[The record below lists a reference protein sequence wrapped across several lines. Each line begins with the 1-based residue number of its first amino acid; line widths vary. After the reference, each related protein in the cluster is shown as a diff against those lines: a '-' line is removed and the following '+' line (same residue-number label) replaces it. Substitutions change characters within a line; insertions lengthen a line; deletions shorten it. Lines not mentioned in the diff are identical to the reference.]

1 MRPGLDKLFY
11 NKIRL
16 FFPLMTPRQYA
27 KFHLS
32 FFYFIFFTI
41 INHSSFFLEVLRKS
55 GPQGFTHA
63 ENYSWFAFLP
73 IGNGNSRDLNDSPLA
88 R

>member
-1 MRPGLDKLFY
+1 MRPGVDRLFY
-11 NKIRL
+11 NKI

-32 FFYFIFFTI
+32 FFFFTI

-55 GPQGFTHA
+55 GPQGSTHA

-73 IGNGNSRDLNDSPLA
+73 IGNGNSRGLNDSPLA